1 MAKKAIEDLG
11 MASLLQ
17 EKEHWDNPPIPGSAT
32 ITISREDDDA
42 DDDKE
47 QEMMV
52 DQDIV
57 NDAESKDVKS
67 GIAQLCDIKLIDSE
81 LEDKL
86 KSLCYI

>member
-11 MASLLQ
+11 MASLLR

-57 NDAESKDVKS
+57 HDAESKDLYVCYMSKQKTS
-67 GIAQLCDIKLIDSE
+67 VIVTG
-81 LEDKL
+81 L
-86 KSLCYI
+86 KHKFKITH